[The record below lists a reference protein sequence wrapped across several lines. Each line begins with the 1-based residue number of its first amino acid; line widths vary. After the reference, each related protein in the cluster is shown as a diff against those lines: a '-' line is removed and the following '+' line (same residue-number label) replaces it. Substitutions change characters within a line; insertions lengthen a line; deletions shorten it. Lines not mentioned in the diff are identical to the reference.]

1 MGKCTSGSFIGILGS
16 LAIVTLLYM
25 AVSLGITGT
34 QSYTDIDPADAA
46 PLATAFD
53 AVGVAYLG
61 KLVAIGACIGLT
73 VMVIILRRPRPD
85 LPRSFR
91 TPVAPVVASP
101 TDTGAAGWATAPRL
115 LQAPS
120 PDAQRAGIRSRGH
133 ARVVLRLPIVPA

>member
-1 MGKCTSGSFIGILGS
+1 MGQCTSGSFTGFIGILGS

-85 LPRSFR
+85 PATIVPDTDRTGGRCAYGYRSSRLGHR
-91 TPVAPVVASP
+91 TEA
-101 TDTGAAGWATAPRL
+101 AAG
-115 LQAPS
+115 S
-120 PDAQRAGIRSRGH
+120 VS
-133 ARVVLRLPIVPA
+133 